1 MKSVG
6 ILAVAMLS
14 SLSQA
19 VCAQDAVDR
28 LKACSQ
34 FEGMERLKCV
44 DELLGGM
51 VEKPNSTQP
60 QGTNWIISETTSPVD
75 YSPQIAAL
83 TTARASSQ
91 DAPSS
96 LTIQCRAQRTELII
110 STKGSWKPATEG
122 EVKVVYRNNEEPFV
136 EQGWRPTKTG
146 KGLAFPGDVV
156 RFLRLIPDGGQ
167 FLVRVYAGKS
177 PPYETTF
184 KLAGLDPVRRKIEAA
199 CNWPRGGAVVAATT
213 AVVEHVTAATP
224 APAPEQKVNNKERSN
239 HAGTVLRGDVEKTAP
254 ASPNDTDHLVV
265 LLMARPEIK
274 SVSDLADK
282 NVAIDGRQTASNN
295 NVRTAIVARGGAEV
309 QLSDSQTKA
318 VDRLI
323 SSLQARLEPAGDAAA
338 KSDMPPA
345 KIANSPPEA
354 AAIPSSRTIGEQVA
368 AATALAERVTVS
380 TAVSAPE
387 PSGADVS
394 SSNKIDNLVAL
405 VMARAE
411 IKSISELANK
421 TVAIDGKQIGSNNNV
436 RAAIEA
442 AGAAEVQLND
452 SQTKAVDRL
461 ISGEVPA
468 AVLTLVS
475 PEAAEWFPDIAGF
488 KIFRI
493 PLSPRS
499 LKARP

>member
-1 MKSVG
+1 
-6 ILAVAMLS
+6 
-14 SLSQA
+14 
-19 VCAQDAVDR
+19 
-28 LKACSQ
+28 
-34 FEGMERLKCV
+34 
-44 DELLGGM
+44 
-51 VEKPNSTQP
+51 
-60 QGTNWIISETTSPVD
+60 
-75 YSPQIAAL
+75 
-83 TTARASSQ
+83 
-91 DAPSS
+91 
-96 LTIQCRAQRTELII
+96 
-110 STKGSWKPATEG
+110 
-122 EVKVVYRNNEEPFV
+122 
-136 EQGWRPTKTG
+136 
-146 KGLAFPGDVV
+146 
-156 RFLRLIPDGGQ
+156 
-167 FLVRVYAGKS
+167 
-177 PPYETTF
+177 
-184 KLAGLDPVRRKIEAA
+184 LAGLDPVRRKIEAA

-213 AVVEHVTAATP
+213 AVVEHVTATP
-224 APAPEQKVNNKERSN
+224 APAPEQQANNKDRSN
-239 HAGTVLRGDVEKTAP
+239 HAGAVLRGDAEKTAP
-254 ASPNDTDHLVV
+254 ASPNNTDHLVV

-282 NVAIDGRQTASNN
+282 TVAIDGRQTASNN
-295 NVRTAIVARGGAEV
+295 NVRTAIVATGGAEV

-323 SSLQARLEPAGDAAA
+323 SSLQARLEPAGDATA
-338 KSDMPPA
+338 KSDMPPV

-354 AAIPSSRTIGEQVA
+354 ATAIPSSRTIREQVV

-387 PSGADVS
+387 PSSADVS
-394 SSNKIDNLVAL
+394 SPNKNDNLVAL
-405 VMARAE
+405 LMARPE
-411 IKSISELANK
+411 IKSVSDLTSK
-421 TVAIDGKQIGSNNNV
+421 TIAIDDNHSASVRNV
-436 RAAIEA
+436 RTAIVA

>member
-1 MKSVG
+1 MKGVG
-6 ILAVAMLS
+6 ILAVTVLS

-19 VCAQDAVDR
+19 LCAQAGDAVDR

-44 DELLGGM
+44 DELLGEM
-51 VEKPNSTQP
+51 VEKPDSTRP
-60 QGTNWIISETTSPVD
+60 QGANWIISETTSPVD

-96 LTIQCRAQRTELII
+96 LAIRCRAQRTELII

-122 EVKVVYRNNEEPFV
+122 EVKVVYRNNEEPSV
-136 EQGWRPTKTG
+136 EQRWRPTKTG

-156 RFLRLIPDGGQ
+156 RFLRSIPDGGQ

-224 APAPEQKVNNKERSN
+224 APAPEQKANNKDRSN
-239 HAGTVLRGDVEKTAP
+239 HAETALRGDAEKTAP
-254 ASPNDTDHLVV
+254 ASPNNTDHLVV

-295 NVRTAIVARGGAEV
+295 NVRTAIVATGGAEV

-338 KSDMPPA
+338 KSDMPPV

-354 AAIPSSRTIGEQVA
+354 AAIPSSRTIREQVA
-368 AATALAERVTVS
+368 AATALAEQVTVS

-394 SSNKIDNLVAL
+394 SPNKIDNLVAL

-488 KIFRI
+488 KIFRV
-493 PLSPRS
+493 PLSPRH
-499 LKARP
+499 

>member
-1 MKSVG
+1 MSG
-6 ILAVAMLS
+6 PRS
-14 SLSQA
+14 
-19 VCAQDAVDR
+19 
-28 LKACSQ
+28 
-34 FEGMERLKCV
+34 
-44 DELLGGM
+44 
-51 VEKPNSTQP
+51 
-60 QGTNWIISETTSPVD
+60 W
-75 YSPQIAAL
+75 
-83 TTARASSQ
+83 RA
-91 DAPSS
+91 
-96 LTIQCRAQRTELII
+96 
-110 STKGSWKPATEG
+110 
-122 EVKVVYRNNEEPFV
+122 
-136 EQGWRPTKTG
+136 
-146 KGLAFPGDVV
+146 
-156 RFLRLIPDGGQ
+156 
-167 FLVRVYAGKS
+167 
-177 PPYETTF
+177 
-184 KLAGLDPVRRKIEAA
+184 
-199 CNWPRGGAVVAATT
+199 
-213 AVVEHVTAATP
+213 
-224 APAPEQKVNNKERSN
+224 
-239 HAGTVLRGDVEKTAP
+239 
-254 ASPNDTDHLVV
+254 
-265 LLMARPEIK
+265 
-274 SVSDLADK
+274 
-282 NVAIDGRQTASNN
+282 
-295 NVRTAIVARGGAEV
+295 GGAEV

-338 KSDMPPA
+338 KSDTPPV

-354 AAIPSSRTIGEQVA
+354 AAIPSSRTIREQVA

-394 SSNKIDNLVAL
+394 SPNEIDNLVAL